1 MKKVNLIKVMMLA
14 GILPLSAAISGN
26 DDNVTTNG
34 EEKVIEL
41 TNVGESI
48 IEENVLQV
56 PVTATVNNSVLNVHF
71 TGNVPHATVSVQ
83 NALTGTT
90 VRHQSMS
97 AMSGTICTVP
107 VSGLPT
113 GFYTVSVTNEQSGES
128 VSGEFEKETKE

>member
-26 DDNVTTNG
+26 DDNAATNG

-41 TNVGESI
+41 TNDGDITNTET
-48 IEENVLQV
+48 LQV
-56 PVTATVNNSVLNVHF
+56 PVTATLTPNVLNVQF
-71 TGNVPHATVSVQ
+71 TGNVPHATISVQ
-83 NALTGTT
+83 NALTGGT
-90 VRHQSMS
+90 VSQQSMS

-113 GFYTVSVTNEQSGES
+113 GFYTVSVTNNLSGES

>member
-1 MKKVNLIKVMMLA
+1 MKVTAFLKCVVIASIIPFTSFMVA
-14 GILPLSAAISGN
+14 N
-26 DDNVTTNG
+26 DDTPK
-34 EEKVIEL
+34 EEKVIAL
-41 TNVGESI
+41 TNSSDHGSNTET
-48 IEENVLQV
+48 LQV

-83 NALTGTT
+83 NALTGGT
-90 VRHQSMS
+90 VSQQSMS

-113 GFYTVSVTNEQSGES
+113 GFYTVSVTNNLSGES